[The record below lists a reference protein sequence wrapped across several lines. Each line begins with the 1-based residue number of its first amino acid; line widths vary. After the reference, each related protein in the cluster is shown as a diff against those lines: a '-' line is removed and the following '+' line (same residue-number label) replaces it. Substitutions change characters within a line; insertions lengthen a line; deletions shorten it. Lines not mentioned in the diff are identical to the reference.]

1 MILQVFIDHQ
11 ELLQN
16 LKAGTSDKCCFKNH
30 DITTTN
36 VVFQSEDDAAS
47 IAGTLFVRIMF
58 HNNEPIAN
66 VGCRCTHTNSMYYFQ
81 LGTLMHILD

>member
-11 ELLQN
+11 ELLQS

-30 DITTTN
+30 DVTTTN
-36 VVFQSEDDAAS
+36 VVFQSEDDAISTAQ
-47 IAGTLFVRIMF
+47 TLFVRIMY

-66 VGCRCTHTNSMYYFQ
+66 VGCRCRTYNVSLSTWY
-81 LGTLMHILD
+81 LHILDL